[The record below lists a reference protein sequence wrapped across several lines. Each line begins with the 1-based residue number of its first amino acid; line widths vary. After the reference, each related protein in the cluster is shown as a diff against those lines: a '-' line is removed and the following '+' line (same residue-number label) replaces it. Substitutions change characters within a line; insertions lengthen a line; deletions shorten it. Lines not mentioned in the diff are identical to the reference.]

1 MKIGIKYC
9 GGCNP
14 RYDRTSFFSRIKDEV
29 GYKHQFETAIS
40 GELYDVVL
48 VLCGCTSGCADHSM
62 LTAKN
67 DKILILQEK
76 DYNGVINLLE
86 SY

>member
-14 RYDRTSFFSRIKDEV
+14 RYDRTSFISRIKGEV
-29 GYKHQFETAIS
+29 GDKHQFETARS
-40 GELYDVVL
+40 EEFYDTII

-62 LTAKN
+62 FTARN
-67 DKILILQEK
+67 EKIIVTGEEE
-76 DYNGVINLLE
+76 YLE
-86 SY
+86 IMKKL

>member
-14 RYDRTSFFSRIKDEV
+14 RYDRTSLISRIKSEV
-29 GYKHQFETAIS
+29 GDKHHFETARS
-40 GELYDVVL
+40 EEFYDTII

-62 LTAKN
+62 FTARNEKIIVTGEEDYN
-67 DKILILQEK
+67 ILISK
-76 DYNGVINLLE
+76 IR
-86 SY
+86 

>member
-14 RYDRTSFFSRIKDEV
+14 RYDRTSLLSKLKNEV
-29 GYKHQFETAIS
+29 GHIHQFETASSEVI
-40 GELYDVVL
+40 YDMIL

-62 LTAKN
+62 LQARKE
-67 DKILILQEK
+67 KIIVTGEE
-76 DYNGVINLLE
+76 DYNILL
-86 SY
+86 SKIS